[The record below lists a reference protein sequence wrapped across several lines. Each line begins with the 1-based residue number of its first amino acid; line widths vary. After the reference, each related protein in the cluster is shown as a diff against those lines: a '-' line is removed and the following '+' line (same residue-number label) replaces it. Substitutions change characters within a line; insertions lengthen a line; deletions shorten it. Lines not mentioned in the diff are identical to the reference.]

1 MTDKDYTWTFA
12 DVRSLDDRL
21 YRLEATSKAISHDIA
36 EIKTEMAKDNN
47 HLVVDNRSKTDWKA
61 IAVLIGATI
70 SIILGAIVSAV
81 GSK

>member
-12 DVRSLDDRL
+12 DVRSLDDKL

-36 EIKTEMAKDNN
+36 EIKTEMAKDN
-47 HLVVDNRSKTDWKA
+47 HLVVDNRSKADWKA

-70 SIILGAIVSAV
+70 SIILGAIVSVV

>member
-21 YRLEATSKAISHDIA
+21 YRLEATSKAILHDIA
-36 EIKTEMAKDNN
+36 EIKTEMAKDN

-70 SIILGAIVSAV
+70 SIILGAIVSVV